1 MPLFAQESQAKIA
14 AMQKALAAKTT
25 PATPSGEQQPPG
37 DIKNILY
44 IYIHMCLDTCNYIF
58 P

>member
-37 DIKNILY
+37 DIKNIY